1 MVKIPSLHRKLLRD
15 IKGARVQF
23 GAVSLVILLGI
34 SVYVGTYAAYL
45 NLDISYNTAFRNL
58 RMGDYWITVDHISQD
73 SQKDMDDI
81 TGVTAQ
87 GRIVGDVSVETETD
101 TGETISGRVI
111 SLPGDRRPSVNDVQI
126 IEGSYFTALSG
137 REMLVEKHFADYH
150 GLHPGDWLTLKLD
163 DSRAK
168 FEIVGVV
175 VSPEYLWVAKSAQ
188 EPFTTPRTFGVFFL
202 PQRTAEDL
210 FGMNGKYNEL
220 TLIVDPAVDSDT
232 ALSGVQDVLRKYQI
246 KRLISKDEPL
256 AIHTRKIDI
265 IEGART
271 AYMIQRKDQ
280 ISNRLL
286 KQDLDGF
293 REMAFLF
300 PLLFLTMASL
310 AIYVLLSRLIESQ
323 RVQIGLLSAIGYSK
337 RTILFHYL
345 GYALFVGITG
355 SLLGIGLG
363 SIIAGALTTEYVAQL
378 GIPIAVVHTHSGV
391 LAIGLLVGIAVPV
404 VASLLPAWFATRVR
418 PAEAMHAAPQIKAHR
433 SLPEIVF
440 PFLSRL
446 PYLLK
451 LPMRNVFRN
460 IRRTLFM
467 AMGVASAVIL
477 ILVSMSFIDATQNVL
492 DVQFREVQ
500 LYDAALIFQGTRAA
514 AITAYIRNLAGVEHA
529 EAVLEVPYRLRHGD
543 YVSDSSIMGLPEN
556 STLYGLVDAEGN
568 EIYPTSNSILM
579 PLALKDKLQVE
590 VGDTISLEPL
600 VGTVGETEK
609 RIAGFVDSPVG
620 TRSFMT
626 LPDLQRLL
634 RSPGIIS
641 SVLLKF
647 TGQPHQG
654 LLKRLYDIRH
664 ASSLEFSSDTRKFI
678 DDLMGFF
685 WVFIGVLLIMGASLG
700 AAIIFNA
707 VTVNVLERKREIAIM
722 RAIGMENGKLSLM
735 LTLENL
741 AVAFL
746 GIVIGIVAGY
756 YIARYFM
763 STFDTDILSMSIIIL
778 PRSYIIACVS
788 AFIILL
794 LSQFPALQ
802 QISHISLPTVTKD
815 WAE

>member
-15 IKGARVQF
+15 IKAARVQF

-45 NLDISYNTAFRNL
+45 NLDISYNTAFHNL
-58 RMGDYWITVDHISQD
+58 KMADYWITVDHISQD
-73 SQKDMDDI
+73 AQKDMDDI

-87 GRIVGDVSVETETD
+87 GRIVGDISVETETD

-111 SLPGDRRPSVNDVQI
+111 SLPVDHRPAVNDVQV
-126 IEGSYFTALSG
+126 IEGSYLTALSG

-150 GLHPGDWLTLKLD
+150 GLHPGDWLTLKLG

-188 EPFTTPRTFGVFFL
+188 EPFTTPRTFGIFFL
-202 PQRTAEDL
+202 PQRTVEDL
-210 FGMNGKYNEL
+210 FSMSGKYNEL
-220 TLIVDPAVDSDT
+220 TFIVDPAVSSDKVIN
-232 ALSGVQDVLRKYQI
+232 GVQDVLRKYQI
-246 KRLISKDEPL
+246 KRLVSKDEPL
-256 AIHTRKIDI
+256 AIRTRKIDI

-293 REMAFLF
+293 QEMAFLF

-323 RVQIGLLSAIGYSK
+323 RVQIGLLSAIGYGK
-337 RTILFHYL
+337 HTILFHYL
-345 GYALFVGITG
+345 GYALVVGITG

-363 SIIAGALTTEYVAQL
+363 SAIAGALTAEYVAQL

-391 LAIGLLVGIAVPV
+391 LGIGLLVGIAVPV
-404 VASLLPAWFATRVR
+404 MSSLLPAWLATRVR
-418 PAEAMHAAPQIKAHR
+418 PAEAMHAAPQMKAHR

-460 IRRTLFM
+460 FRRTLFM

-477 ILVSMSFIDATQNVL
+477 ILVSMSFVDAMQNL
-492 DVQFREVQ
+492 IDVQFREVQ
-500 LYDAALIFQGTRAA
+500 LYDAALIFRGREAA
-514 AITAYIRNLAGVEHA
+514 AVTSFIQNLNGVQRA
-529 EAVLEVPYRLRHGD
+529 EPVLEVPYRLRNGD
-543 YVSDSSIMGLPEN
+543 YVSDSSIMGLPVN
-556 STLYGLVDAEGN
+556 SRLYGLVDHQGREL
-568 EIYPTSNSILM
+568 YPTADSILM

-620 TRSFMT
+620 TRSFMP
-626 LPDLQRLL
+626 LPELQHLL
-634 RSPGIIS
+634 RAPGTIS
-641 SVLLKF
+641 GVLLKF
-647 TGQPHQG
+647 TAQPQQR
-654 LLKRLYDIRH
+654 LLKRLYDIRNT
-664 ASSLEFSSDTRKFI
+664 SSLEFSSDTRKFI
-678 DDLMGFF
+678 DDFMGFF
-685 WVFIGVLLIMGASLG
+685 WVFVGVLLIMGASLG

-707 VTVNVLERKREIAIM
+707 VTVNVLERRREIAIM
-722 RAIGMENGKLSLM
+722 RAIGMENSKLSLM
-735 LTLENL
+735 LTLENI
-741 AVAFL
+741 AVACL
-746 GIVIGIVAGY
+746 GIIIGITAGY
-756 YIARYFM
+756 FIAVYFM
-763 STFDTDILSMSIIIL
+763 STFDTDILSMSVIIL

-788 AFIILL
+788 AFVILL
-794 LSQFPALQ
+794 VSQFPALR